1 MAKVHIDAGICGFKT
16 LVETTANPGYKVSID
31 IESDCPA
38 IMELAENLTEVDAL
52 GEISFK
58 RAMPET
64 IQKGIDYCTHA
75 ACPVPVGIVKAVE
88 VAAGLALPKDV
99 SITVEK

>member
-1 MAKVHIDAGICGFKT
+1 M
-16 LVETTANPGYKVSID
+16 VETTANPDYKVSIGM
-31 IESDCPA
+31 ESDCPA
-38 IMELAENLTEVDAL
+38 IRKLAENLTEVDAL

-64 IQKGIDYCTHA
+64 IQKGIEYCTHA
-75 ACPVPVGIVKAVE
+75 ACPVPVGIVKAIE
-88 VAAGLALPKDV
+88 VAAGLALPKDA